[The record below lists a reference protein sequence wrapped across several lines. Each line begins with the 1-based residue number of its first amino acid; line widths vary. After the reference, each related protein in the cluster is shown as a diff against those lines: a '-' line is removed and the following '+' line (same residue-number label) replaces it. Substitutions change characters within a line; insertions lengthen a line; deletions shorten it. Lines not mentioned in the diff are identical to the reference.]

1 MPRRG
6 VGVGRWL
13 RPAFYLGQNPLSLI
27 GAILTTSAG
36 LTLVAFWAY
45 LILKG
50 GPVHPDTIDHWAK
63 LVAVAK
69 KHLTTL
75 DSFTTRELMKDLEG
89 EIRSRLNGG
98 E

>member
-1 MPRRG
+1 MEISGSVHANLRAALHSARR
-6 VGVGRWL
+6 
-13 RPAFYLGQNPLSLI
+13 
-27 GAILTTSAG
+27 
-36 LTLVAFWAY
+36 
-45 LILKG
+45 LKG